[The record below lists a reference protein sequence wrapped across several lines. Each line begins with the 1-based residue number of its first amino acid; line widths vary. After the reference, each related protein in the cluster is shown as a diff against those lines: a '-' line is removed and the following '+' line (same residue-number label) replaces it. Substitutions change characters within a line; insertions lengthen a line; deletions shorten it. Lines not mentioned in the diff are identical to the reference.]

1 MKTGDKQNPQ
11 QQVMIMTGIVALA
24 ILFLFKQFA
33 YNPLQDKI
41 TAINGNLASVQ
52 QKLQEARS
60 VADKK
65 EIIDRDTANLQK
77 KLAYMSEML
86 PQKKEIP
93 KIVKIITTKAN
104 ESSVRFVAL
113 RPSTI
118 VAREFYN
125 EVPIELNVKANFNNL
140 GQFFTR
146 IGNLNRIANVEGV
159 QITPSGSIDSMRETI
174 NASFVIK
181 TFTYAEGGGI

>member
-33 YNPLQDKI
+33 YDPLQEKI
-41 TAINGNLASVQ
+41 TAVNGSLGTVQ

-65 EIIDRDTANLQK
+65 EILDRDMANLQR

-104 ESSVRFVAL
+104 ESSVKFISL

-125 EVPIELNVKANFNNL
+125 EVPIELTVKASFNNL
-140 GQFFTR
+140 GQFFTK

-159 QITPSGSIDSMRETI
+159 QITPSGAVDNMRETI
-174 NASFVIK
+174 NATFVIK